1 MVCIYALNT
10 FWIWLLIDYAPIK
23 PFKDVFKGTNFWQEE
38 CIFWSKETQLE
49 DTKKKGLLMPFLL
62 FKSDVQVNGMQFC
75 RSSLLQIITFKA
87 TLHKRRLMHL
97 IAARNKV
104 CTFQYRI
111 HYIHSNR
118 AWRLEKAL
126 RSHNS

>member
-10 FWIWLLIDYAPIK
+10 FWIWLLIMHPSNLLK
-23 PFKDVFKGTNFWQEE
+23 TF
-38 CIFWSKETQLE
+38 SKEPTSDKKNVFSDQRKRNWKIQ
-49 DTKKKGLLMPFLL
+49 KKKGLLMPFLL

-97 IAARNKV
+97 IAVRNKV